1 MAEKTVFKTLKEI
14 NVSDHVEKKRSGY
27 TELSYLSWAWA
38 WEELK
43 KHYPDASYVIKK
55 FDNNLPYVYDENTGY
70 MVFTEITIDGMTHE
84 MWLPVMDGQNKA
96 MKSQPY
102 EFMTKKGK
110 KRVEQ
115 ATMFDVNKTIMR
127 CLVKNIAM
135 FGLGLYIY
143 RGEDLPDV
151 EPEKISAEQV
161 NILQITIQNAE
172 KITGTNLIGWTNKNL
187 GKLSD
192 LTVEEY
198 PRAESLVNN
207 LLDKAKEKVAQEDKK
222 DEESA

>member
-43 KHYPDASYVIKK
+43 NHYPDASYVIKK

-127 CLVKNIAM
+127 CLVKNIAI

-172 KITGTNLIGWTNKNL
+172 KLTGTNLIGWTNKNL
-187 GKLSD
+187 GNLSD

-207 LLDKAKEKVAQEDKK
+207 LLDKAKEKVAQEEKK
-222 DEESA
+222 DEETA